1 MQADWRHNCNS
12 RDVHE
17 GLKVSM
23 KLNRGPQAYSG
34 LVLAVG
40 LLLVVVLLA
49 YLNIWLAFGNV
60 FPYASDLRF
69 AFLLICLVFLA
80 GAISGLTQLSK
91 R

>member
-1 MQADWRHNCNS
+1 
-12 RDVHE
+12 
-17 GLKVSM
+17 M

-40 LLLVVVLLA
+40 LVLIVVLLA
-49 YLNIWLAFGNV
+49 YVNTWLAFGNV
-60 FPYASDLRF
+60 FPYASDLRI
-69 AFLLICLVFLA
+69 AFLLICLLFLA